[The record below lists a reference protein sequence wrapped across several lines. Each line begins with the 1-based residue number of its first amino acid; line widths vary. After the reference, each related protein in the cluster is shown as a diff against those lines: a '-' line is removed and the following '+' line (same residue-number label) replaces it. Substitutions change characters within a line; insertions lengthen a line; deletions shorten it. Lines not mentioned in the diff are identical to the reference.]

1 MNYEWAS
8 ISELRA
14 ALDAKKITP
23 SELYTLCA
31 TRHERHHTKLNAVLE
46 LFDDLPQQNST
57 PHDGDNSRL
66 SEIPGVLKDT
76 ICIKGRSMTCG
87 SRMLEGYRAPYSATV
102 TQRLE
107 AAGARIIGRAN
118 CDEFAMGSSTE
129 TSAWGV
135 TRNPWNSDRVPG
147 GSSGGSAV
155 AVAAGIVPWALG
167 SETGGSVRQPAA
179 WCGIVGSKPTYGLV
193 SRYGLVAYA
202 SSLDQV
208 GVLTR
213 TVADNALVLSTI
225 AGRETPIRDSTARE
239 RPVGYDLTAQLSGKI
254 RPGLRI
260 GVIDSALSA
269 EGMSPEVQRLLEDAL
284 KQLQRLGAELVPVA
298 LPSMALGAATY
309 FVLSR
314 AEAASNL
321 ARFDGVRYPRRAEHT
336 KGLEDLYTRSRTEG
350 FGVEV
355 QRRIMIGNY
364 VLSRGHADA
373 FYRKAVDAQAL
384 MRAECAEL
392 FSQVDLLFAPVVPT
406 EAYAFGAVSINSIQL
421 DLQDYFT
428 CFANLVGI
436 PAVSVPCGF
445 TATHTMPI
453 GFQLMGPHW
462 SEASIFQTAYAYE
475 QSTEWHTHHPA
486 M

>member
-1 MNYEWAS
+1 MRYEWAS

-14 ALDAKKITP
+14 ALDAKKISF
-23 SELYTLCA
+23 SELYALSVD
-31 TRHERHHTKLNAVLE
+31 RHRRYREKLNAILE
-46 LFDDLPQQNST
+46 LFDGISQTHLTSA
-57 PHDGDNSRL
+57 PHPLAD
-66 SEIPGVLKDT
+66 IPGIIKDN
-76 ICIKGRSMTCG
+76 ICVKGRSMTCG

-102 TQRLE
+102 TQRLT
-107 AAGARIIGRAN
+107 AAGAPIIGRAN

-129 TSAWGV
+129 TSAWGI
-135 TRNPWNSDRVPG
+135 TRNPWDSTRTPG

-202 SSLDQV
+202 SSLDQI
-208 GVLTR
+208 GVFTR

-225 AGRETPIRDSTARE
+225 AGRETPVRDSTARLL
-239 RPVGYDLTAQLSGKI
+239 PTDYDITKELTGKI

-260 GVIDSALSA
+260 GVIRNALAA
-269 EGMSPEVQRLLEDAL
+269 EGLSEEVRQLLEDAVV
-284 KQLQRLGAELVPVA
+284 QLERLGARIIPVD
-298 LPSMALGAATY
+298 LPSMGLGAATY
-309 FVLSR
+309 FVISR

-321 ARFDGVRYPRRAEHT
+321 ARFDGVRYPRRASGA
-336 KGLEDLYTRSRTEG
+336 KGLEELYTRSRTEG
-350 FGVEV
+350 FGLEV
-355 QRRIMIGNY
+355 QRRILIGNY

-384 MRAECAEL
+384 MRAESAAL
-392 FSQVDLLFAPVVPT
+392 FAQVDLLFCPVVPR
-406 EAYAFGAVSINSIQL
+406 EAYAFGTLSVDSIEL

-436 PAVSVPCGF
+436 PAISIPCGF
-445 TATHTMPI
+445 TATARMPM

-462 SEASIFQTAYAYE
+462 SEPVVFQTAHAYE
-475 QSTEWHTHHPA
+475 QSTQWHTYHPEL
-486 M
+486 